1 MKLSE
6 LLKDQTMI
14 SAATVDSEGK
24 PKVRMFNHQFIV
36 DGKICFATANV
47 NSAYSEI
54 EANPFVEIMQFSRGK
69 YIRVSGKVVI
79 STGEEKAQ
87 LMAKLEAENPKLIEM
102 YTKEGFDAKM
112 EVVYFEAPEVKIV
125 DMAIRQ
131 PVEVTI
137 G

>member
-1 MKLSE
+1 MNLSE

-24 PKVRMFNHQFIV
+24 PKLRMFNHQFIT

-54 EANPFVEIMQFSRGK
+54 KANPFVEIMQFTRGK
-69 YIRVSGKVVI
+69 YIRVSGKVI
-79 STGEEKAQ
+79 IAEGQEKAE
-87 LMAKLEAENPKLIEM
+87 LMAKLETENPKLVEM

-112 EVVYFEAPEVKIV
+112 EVVYFEAPQVNIM
-125 DMAIRQ
+125 DMVERT

-137 G
+137 A

>member
-54 EANPFVEIMQFSRGK
+54 KANPFVEIMQFSRGK

-125 DMAIRQ
+125 DMAMRQ

>member
-1 MKLSE
+1 MNLSE

-24 PKVRMFNHQFIV
+24 PKLRMFNHQFIT

-47 NSAYSEI
+47 NSAYGEI
-54 EANPFVEIMQFSRGK
+54 KANPFVEIMQFARGK

-79 STGEEKAQ
+79 AEGQEKAD
-87 LMAKLEAENPKLIEM
+87 LMTKLENENPKLVEM

-112 EVVYFEAPEVKIV
+112 EVVYFEAPEVKIM
-125 DMAIRQ
+125 DMVERTPI
-131 PVEVTI
+131 EVTI
-137 G
+137 A